1 MENNTPGVKY
11 WFWKVY
17 INNFLRS
24 PTGFR
29 VTSQIFF
36 LRNHLSVSLGFLHT
50 GKMVNSLWSHCKI
63 KQPKVF
69 NQQGYKSLQNICGC
83 FILISHFKDYNHLK
97 SLAAWLSNRNQRLGV
112 SFPWRGYVLFHVRE
126 DQHSYRKGHGPIYC
140 YITVKWIV

>member
-97 SLAAWLSNRNQRLGV
+97 SLAAWLSNREIKDLV
-112 SFPWRGYVLFHVRE
+112 FLSHEE
-126 DQHSYRKGHGPIYC
+126 DMCFFMWEKINILIEKAMDPY
-140 YITVKWIV
+140 TVILQLSE